1 MQQAVFEDLKSNIV
15 PILKMA
21 NIKKAALFGS
31 YVRGENT
38 KNSDVDILI
47 EYPPNTSLFD
57 VAELKYLLEE
67 KLKKP
72 IDLVNYTSIKP
83 QLKDFILTEQVPI
96 L

>member
-1 MQQAVFEDLKSNIV
+1 MQQALFEDLKLNII
-15 PILKMA
+15 PILKKA

-38 KNSDVDILI
+38 PNSDIDILV
-47 EYPPNTSLFD
+47 EYPPNISLFD

-67 KLKKP
+67 GLGKSV
-72 IDLVNYTSIKP
+72 DLVSYSLIKP
-83 QLKDFILTEQVPI
+83 QLKDSILTEQIQI